1 VSEPAIP
8 TIWRN
13 SNFWRVLV
21 GSTVNDTGD
30 WMLALALPIYV
41 FTVTGSGRDTAAV
54 FLIQLVID
62 VALGPY
68 GGALADRWD
77 LRRTIVATNILQAL
91 TLLPLLAASRERVWI
106 VLLVAAAQAIL
117 QQVNNPASFA
127 LVPRVVTDEQLVSA
141 NAAFAT
147 GGSISRLVGA
157 PLGGIAVGL
166 GGLDTIVVIDAIT
179 FMAVAIA
186 VAGVTTV
193 TPKTVDDGGDDET
206 GGVREGWLAIRDRP
220 TLVGWLVVQSLA
232 QLAFAMFP
240 VLFIKFVVDK
250 LDGGGATI
258 GIIRGSA
265 AFGALAASLVIQ
277 RYGKQFDPRR
287 LMMWG
292 YLTFAV
298 VAALFIN
305 APPVTDALVVYFVLF
320 ALSGLPNASS
330 QIGSSATAQRFCPPE
345 LRGRLWGVAGAT
357 GAVAAAVGTVG
368 VALLVDQ
375 IDIVPL
381 FNAQALVYLS
391 CGILTYALIVRRKT
405 ALEPAPVESA

>member
-1 VSEPAIP
+1 MDEPAIP

-77 LRRTIVATNILQAL
+77 LRRTIVATNVLQAL
-91 TLLPLLAASRERVWI
+91 TLLPLLAASRDRVWI
-106 VLLVAAAQAIL
+106 VFLVAAAQAIL

-166 GGLDTIVVIDAIT
+166 GGLDTIVVVDAIT

-186 VAGVTTV
+186 VAGVTTS
-193 TPKTVDDGGDDET
+193 TPRTVDDGGDDQT

-305 APPVTDALVVYFVLF
+305 APPVTDALAVYFVLF

-357 GAVAAAVGTVG
+357 GAVAAAIGTIG
-368 VALLVDQ
+368 VALLVDK
-375 IDIVPL
+375 IDIVAL

-391 CGILTYALIVRRKT
+391 CGILAYALVVRPKA
-405 ALEPAPVESA
+405 ALEPEPVESM

>member
-1 VSEPAIP
+1 MVDEPASP

-91 TLLPLLAASRERVWI
+91 TLLPLLAASRDRVWI
-106 VLLVAAAQAIL
+106 VFLVAAAQAIL

-193 TPKTVDDGGDDET
+193 APKTLDDGEDDHNS
-206 GGVREGWLAIRDRP
+206 VREGWLAIRGRP

-240 VLFIKFVVDK
+240 VLFIKLVVDK

-265 AFGALAASLVIQ
+265 AFGALGASLIIQ
-277 RYGKQFDPRR
+277 RYGKRFDPRR

-298 VAALFIN
+298 VAVLFIN
-305 APPVTDALVVYFVLF
+305 APAVTEALAVYFVLF

-357 GAVAAAVGTVG
+357 GAVAAAVGTIG
-368 VALLVDQ
+368 VALLVDK

-381 FNAQALVYLS
+381 FNAQAFVYLS
-391 CGILTYALIVRRKT
+391 CGILTYALIVRPKT
-405 ALEPAPVESA
+405 ALEPEPVESM

>member
-1 VSEPAIP
+1 VTESAVP
-8 TIWRN
+8 TVWRN
-13 SNFWRVLV
+13 SDFWRVLV

-41 FTVTGSGRDTAAV
+41 FTETGSGRDTAAV
-54 FLIQLVID
+54 FLIELVIG

-91 TLLPLLAASRERVWI
+91 ALLPLLAASRDRIWI
-106 VLLVAAAQAIL
+106 VFIVAAAQATL

-127 LVPRVVTDEQLVSA
+127 LLPRVVTDDQLVSA

-166 GGLDTIVVIDAIT
+166 GGLDTILVIDAIT
-179 FMAVAIA
+179 FVAVAVAIA
-186 VAGVTTV
+186 GVRTV
-193 TPKTVDDGGDDET
+193 TPAIAEDDPDDHT

-258 GIIRGSA
+258 GIVRGSA

-292 YLTFAV
+292 YATFAV

-305 APPVTDALVVYFVLF
+305 APAVTEALAVYVVLF
-320 ALSGLPNASS
+320 ALSGLPNAAS

-357 GAVAAAVGTVG
+357 GAVAAAVGTIG
-368 VALLVDQ
+368 VALLVDK

-381 FNAQALVYLS
+381 FNAQAVFYLS
-391 CGILTYALIVRRKT
+391 CAIVTYALIVRPKT
-405 ALEPAPVESA
+405 VLEPAAIEST

>member
-1 VSEPAIP
+1 MEERAIP

-77 LRRTIVATNILQAL
+77 LGRAIVATNILQAL
-91 TLLPLLAASRERVWI
+91 TLLPLLAASRDRVWI
-106 VLLVAAAQAIL
+106 VFLVAAAQAIL

-166 GGLDTIVVIDAIT
+166 GGLDTIVVVDAIT
-179 FMAVAIA
+179 FMAVAVA
-186 VAGVTTV
+186 VAGVTTS
-193 TPKTVDDGGDDET
+193 TPTTVDDGGDDQT
-206 GGVREGWLAIRDRP
+206 GGVRAGWLAIRDRP

-305 APPVTDALVVYFVLF
+305 APPVTDALAVYFVLF

-357 GAVAAAVGTVG
+357 GAVAAAIGTIG
-368 VALLVDQ
+368 VALLVDK
-375 IDIVPL
+375 IDIVAL
-381 FNAQALVYLS
+381 FNAQAFVYLS
-391 CGILTYALIVRRKT
+391 CGILAYALIVRRNA
-405 ALEPAPVESA
+405 ALEPAPVEST